1 MPAATGFRFP
11 LAKPWAG
18 PNDARRQRPAIPT
31 DQTLGRMGRFHRH
44 STLQMPP
51 HLWLGLAGLL
61 LAAVLIGLDSD
72 GLLLVGGL
80 AALLLALLSGSAP
93 LLPLAGQLLIF
104 AALVGVAYGLVRRW
118 SMDRGERAI
127 PPAAGAELAEVIAAF
142 DKRGEGR
149 VRWQGQSWAA
159 RNLEP
164 ARPLA
169 RGSTVLV
176 MGREGTR
183 LQVLPHGD
191 APCS

>member
-1 MPAATGFRFP
+1 
-11 LAKPWAG
+11 
-18 PNDARRQRPAIPT
+18 
-31 DQTLGRMGRFHRH
+31 
-44 STLQMPP
+44 MPP
-51 HLWLGLAGLL
+51 LLWLGLAGLL
-61 LAAVLIGLDSD
+61 LTAVLIGLDSD

-93 LLPLAGQLLIF
+93 LLPLGGQLLVF

-118 SMDRGERAI
+118 SMARGERAI
-127 PPAAGAELAEVIAAF
+127 PPAAGAELAEVISAF
-142 DKRGEGR
+142 DQRGEGR

-164 ARPLA
+164 ARPLTS
-169 RGSTVLV
+169 GSAVIV

-191 APCS
+191 LLPQGDSRFSS

>member
-1 MPAATGFRFP
+1 
-11 LAKPWAG
+11 
-18 PNDARRQRPAIPT
+18 
-31 DQTLGRMGRFHRH
+31 
-44 STLQMPP
+44 MPP
-51 HLWLGLAGLL
+51 LLWLGLACLL

-80 AALLLALLSGSAP
+80 AALLLTLLSGSAP
-93 LLPLAGQLLIF
+93 LLPAGGQLLVF

-118 SMDRGERAI
+118 SMDRGERTI

-142 DKRGEGR
+142 DQRGEGR

-164 ARPLA
+164 GRPLTS
-169 RGSTVLV
+169 GSAVIV

-191 APCS
+191 SRSSQG